1 MRKVTA
7 CLLLALV
14 SFLGRVQA
22 QSSISGQVLDAET
35 RQPLPGAIVKIG
47 ENRGTTTDA
56 NGRFTFGKLPPGVE
70 KLRASF
76 IGYLPALVPIQEAS
90 EILLEKTTFVADEV
104 IVSATRVNDKAGFA
118 YTNVTVDDI
127 EKQNLGQ
134 DLPIL
139 LNFTPSMVTTSD
151 AGAGVGYTS
160 MRIRGSDATRINM
173 TINGIPLNDPESH
186 GVFFVNMPDF
196 ASSVSSIQIQR
207 GVGSSTNGAG
217 AFGAT
222 VNINTNEFNR
232 EAYAEINNSYG
243 SFNTWKNTV
252 KVGSGLLN
260 DKFTFDARLSRISS
274 DGFVDRA
281 SSDLKSYYLSGAYFA
296 KNSYVRVNVF
306 SGKEKTY
313 QAWNGVP
320 EAKWR
325 DDQEGILSYIGRNWL
340 NERDAENLIN
350 SDPRKYNAYW
360 YENETDNYQQD
371 HYQIL
376 SSHNLNRQLTLNLNA
391 FYVRGRGYYEQ
402 YREDNRLSNYLI
414 PPVVVGSDTLTR
426 TDLIRQRWLD
436 NHYYGTTFSLDYNSF
451 KKLNL
456 HVGGGWNQFD
466 NDHYGKVIWARF
478 AGISESGHQYYFGN
492 GLKNDFNLYAKAYY
506 QLTPQFN
513 FYGDLQFRTVDY
525 SITGT
530 DNDLNPLDVDEALN
544 FWNPK
549 VGLNFD
555 LENRGSVYASFS
567 VGNREPNR
575 SDFIDARPGHTPKH
589 ETLNDWELGYRLRLN
604 KFSFNANLYFMD
616 YVNQLVLT
624 GELNDTGRAIRVNVP
639 KSYRAGVELE
649 SAWAITK
656 SLRWDANLTLSRN
669 RIKNF
674 TEYVFNYDTNEHDEI
689 AHGGTDISFS
699 PNVIGGSR
707 ISYTPGGGLDFA
719 LLTKWVGRQFLDNTS
734 NPDRQLDAY
743 WTNDLR
749 VAWSFRPTW
758 AKEIQLVGMV
768 NNLFNVRYA
777 SNGYTYGYRSEGSH
791 IQENF
796 YFPQAGTNFM
806 LGINVGF

>member
-70 KLRASF
+70 KLRVSF

-104 IVSATRVNDKAGFA
+104 IVSATRVNDKAGIA

-689 AHGGTDISFS
+689 THGGTDISFS

-758 AKEIQLVGMV
+758 AKEIQFVGMV